1 MESRLRSLALFAELL
16 FASAF
21 LLIPPILAPPAP
33 FAFPDLQTVSVCAA
47 LAAWFAFERR
57 FVGGQRAER
66 LPFRPAAL
74 CSAASLLALFACAA
88 GISLACRL
96 AGIGTRPS
104 AEAAVRAAFAEQTGG
119 AFLRAAVGFAV
130 LAAYEE
136 ALYRVFLP
144 ARLAYFRAPVPALLS
159 AALFALAHR
168 SGGLPATLNALAAG
182 GVLHWCYAKTRSL
195 SAVCVPHGLYNLLAG
210 VLASL

>member
-1 MESRLRSLALFAELL
+1 MESRLRSRALFAELF
-16 FASAF
+16 FAFAF
-21 LLIPPILAPPAP
+21 LLIPPILSPPAP
-33 FAFPDLQTVSVCAA
+33 FAFPDLQTVFVCAA

-57 FVGGQRAER
+57 FTDRQRAER
-66 LPFRPAAL
+66 LSFRAAAL

-88 GISLACRL
+88 GISLACQV
-96 AGIGTRPS
+96 AGIGARPP

-119 AFLRAAVGFAV
+119 AFLHDAAGFAV

-144 ARLAYFRAPVPALLS
+144 ARLACFRAPTPALLS

-168 SGGLPATLNALAAG
+168 SGGLSATLNALAAG

-195 SAVCVPHGLYNLLAG
+195 PAVCVPHGLYNLLAG

>member
-1 MESRLRSLALFAELL
+1 VESRLCSLVLLAELL

-33 FAFPDLQTVSVCAA
+33 FAFPDLQTMFVCAA

-66 LPFRPAAL
+66 LPFRAAAL

-88 GISLACRL
+88 GISLACRF
-96 AGIGTRPS
+96 AGIGAHPP
-104 AEAAVRAAFAEQTGG
+104 AEAAVHTAFAGQTGG
-119 AFLRAAVGFAV
+119 AFLRAAAGFAV

-144 ARLAYFRAPVPALLS
+144 TRLAYFRAPAPVLLS

-168 SGGLPATLNALAAG
+168 SGGLSATLNALAAG

-195 SAVCVPHGLYNLLAG
+195 LAVWIPHGLYNLLAG
-210 VLASL
+210 AFASL